1 MIHLYKKGYIVE
13 TEISRRKFLQGS
25 IALSI
30 VGSAS
35 LGPVTLFSDDDNHAL
50 KQNRDAKVATLCE
63 MCVNKC
69 AAIAKVENGIVKKLD
84 PNPLFPKSRNMLCAR
99 GAAGIHALYDPDRL
113 KWPIVRI
120 GKRGEGKFKQ
130 VTWDEAYEAILNGTE
145 NFKGLAQILDEEK
158 DNRSTIGFCAGEGMG
173 EHTYRKFIEN
183 KLGSTNFVNHASI
196 CLQTAVSAYTLT
208 LGAYGIAD
216 LENAKYVIMA
226 GANRAEAIVTPD
238 TMDMFKRTRGKGA
251 KLICIDPRF
260 SNTAV
265 HADEWLGIKVGTD
278 LALVLAMTHV
288 VISETLYNKKFVEV
302 NFHGFEAYK
311 DHILSKKY
319 TPQWAEEITGIKAD
333 IIVKIARDFM
343 ANAPRSIYYQGR
355 RTAWSL
361 QDFQLRRAQAIF
373 TALGGGIDVKGGIV
387 FGKKLPLGEH
397 DINVPIYANAKGRI
411 EKDVAAI
418 VGGTGSWIGWRNK
431 IIEDKSPYPVRV
443 MFTYKQNPLLSIPNV
458 AKTKK
463 LFEKMDLVV
472 TIDTMPN
479 DTVIM
484 SDVVLPECSYLER
497 EDPVK
502 SFGGIEPSIALR
514 NKVIEPLYESKPL
527 FDMLQ
532 GLSKKLSKPL
542 WQISKKH
549 DEDVQEEIK
558 ERSEKAVYSE
568 DGFDLTDMFTHSQE
582 HINKE
587 MVVSVYGEDAYK
599 QLKEKGVY
607 YPNMD
612 TYFKKISE
620 NEYEYYPDSAKYH
633 TVTKGKDFNSETIY
647 SEACVD
653 EKGLASI
660 ESDFKTQSGRVE
672 CNLTYMLKK
681 GVDPMPTWNDHQYTK
696 TKKGKFKFVTG
707 RNAQFTQ
714 NSTSNNAMLLD
725 LSRENYIWINQDQA
739 DEMQIKYGDML
750 EVKSKIGNVHIKAYP
765 THKII
770 KDTLFFVHGFGATSD
785 GLTLGYR
792 NGASDN
798 MIIEDTIEP
807 VFGSAA
813 MHETQVEIR
822 KVNA

>member
-1 MIHLYKKGYIVE
+1 MEI
-13 TEISRRKFLQGS
+13 EISRRKFLQGS
-25 IALSI
+25 VALSV

-35 LGPVTLFSDDDNHAL
+35 LGSVALFADDETHTSS
-50 KQNRDAKVATLCE
+50 QGRDAKVATLCE

-69 AAIAKVENGIVKKLD
+69 AAIAKIKNGIVKKLD

-113 KWPIVRI
+113 KSPMVRV
-120 GKRGEGKFKQ
+120 GKRGDGKFKK
-130 VTWDEAYEAILNGTE
+130 VTWNEAYEAILNGTK
-145 NFKGLAQILDEEK
+145 NFKGLAQILDEER

-173 EHTYRKFIEN
+173 EHTYRSFISN
-183 KLGSTNFVNHASI
+183 KLGSTNFINHSSI
-196 CLQTAVSAYTLT
+196 CLQTAVAGYNLT
-208 LGAYGIAD
+208 IGTYGTAD

-238 TMDMFKRTRGKGA
+238 TMDIFKRTRGKGA
-251 KLICIDPRF
+251 TLICIDPRF
-260 SNTAV
+260 SNTAT

-278 LALVLAMTHV
+278 LAFVLAMTHV
-288 VISETLYNKKFVEV
+288 VLSETLYNKKFVEV
-302 NFHGFEAYK
+302 NFNGFEAYK
-311 DHILSKKY
+311 SHILSNKY

-333 IIVKIARDFM
+333 MIIKVAREFM
-343 ANAPRSIYYQGR
+343 AYAPRSIYYQGR

-397 DINVPIYANAKGRI
+397 NINTPIYDNALGRI
-411 EKDVAAI
+411 EKDAASI

-431 IIEDKSPYPVRV
+431 IIEDKSPYPVRA

-458 AKTKK
+458 AKTRE

-472 TIDTMPN
+472 TIDTMPS

-497 EDPVK
+497 EDPVA

-527 FDMLQ
+527 FDILK

-542 WQISKKH
+542 WQISKKY
-549 DEDVQEEIK
+549 DEEVQEAIK
-558 ERSEKAVYSE
+558 ERGEKAVYGE
-568 DGFDLTDMFTHSQE
+568 DGFDLTDMFAHSQE

-587 MVVSVYGEDAYK
+587 MVMSLYGEEGYR

-612 TYFKKISE
+612 KYFKRITD
-620 NEYEYYPDSAKYH
+620 NEYEYYPDDKKYY
-633 TVTKGKDFNSETIY
+633 TITKGKDFQDKAIY
-647 SEACVD
+647 SDSCVD
-653 EKGLASI
+653 EKELASM
-660 ESDFKTQSGRVE
+660 ESDFKTQSGKIE
-672 CNLTYMLKK
+672 CNLTYMCKK
-681 GVDPMPTWNDHQYTK
+681 GVDPMPTWNDNQYTK
-696 TKKGKFKFVTG
+696 TKKGKFKFISG

-714 NSTSNNAMLLD
+714 NATSNNAMLLD
-725 LSRENYIWINQDQA
+725 LVRENYIWINQDQA
-739 DEMQIKYGDML
+739 DEMQIEHGDIV
-750 EVKSKIGNVHIKAYP
+750 EVKSKIGKIHIKAYP

-770 KDTLFFVHGFGATSD
+770 KDTLFFVHGFGADSD

-798 MIIEDTIEP
+798 IIIEDVIEP

-813 MHETQVEIR
+813 MHETQVEVT
-822 KVNA
+822 KVYV